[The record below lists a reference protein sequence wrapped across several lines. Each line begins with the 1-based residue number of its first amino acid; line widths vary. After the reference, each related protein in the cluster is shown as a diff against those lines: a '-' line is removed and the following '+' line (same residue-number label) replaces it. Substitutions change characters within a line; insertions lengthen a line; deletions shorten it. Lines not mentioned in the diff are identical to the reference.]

1 MQGISDLITDP
12 GEINIDFA
20 DVRTIIRA
28 RVMPSWALAWGRGQ
42 PGHRRGENAINNP
55 LLEDARVEGAKGI
68 LVIVT
73 GGFDFCLSEYEEV
86 MKIITA
92 NADDD
97 ALIIAGTSIVES
109 MDDGSRVTVIATGFS
124 AEKQRPAAQVESERS
139 EPEIIP
145 YEEWASMGKAGRRKH
160 AEDFLLGRNSREADL
175 SVPTVLREKRI
186 AGRRTSGAT
195 AMQRP
200 LSADFAEYLAAE
212 RGLSPTTVATYAAE
226 ARAFEAFLAM
236 CGRSIEQADA
246 ADVEAYMTSRRVRDI
261 DPRTLAKASSAIR
274 SFYRF
279 LVLENRV
286 TTNPA
291 GSMDPQ
297 RVTMRIPR
305 YLAAE
310 EIDRLLDAC
319 DPVRPLGIRDRALF
333 ELIYS
338 CGLRVSEAVGLTVT
352 RVSLPEAA
360 VRVMGKGSRERMV
373 PMGKR
378 AKEELEKY
386 LSHSSD
392 PYLPGALPVDTLF
405 LGRGGKKLSR
415 KTVWRIFKRLALS
428 AGLEG
433 KVHTL
438 RHSFATHLLQ
448 NGADLR
454 SVQELLG
461 HADIGTTQIY
471 THVSQE
477 VLKRTHAEFHPRGA
491 CGEHPSAAPGG
502 LPASGASHDGTRG
515 DRLVKAAGL
524 IRPCIIRYECT

>member
-1 MQGISDLITDP
+1 
-12 GEINIDFA
+12 
-20 DVRTIIRA
+20 A
-28 RVMPSWALAWGRGQ
+28 RL
-42 PGHRRGENAINNP
+42 
-55 LLEDARVEGAKGI
+55 
-68 LVIVT
+68 
-73 GGFDFCLSEYEEV
+73 
-86 MKIITA
+86 
-92 NADDD
+92 
-97 ALIIAGTSIVES
+97 
-109 MDDGSRVTVIATGFS
+109 
-124 AEKQRPAAQVESERS
+124 
-139 EPEIIP
+139 
-145 YEEWASMGKAGRRKH
+145 
-160 AEDFLLGRNSREADL
+160 
-175 SVPTVLREKRI
+175 
-186 AGRRTSGAT
+186 
-195 AMQRP
+195 
-200 LSADFAEYLAAE
+200 
-212 RGLSPTTVATYAAE
+212 
-226 ARAFEAFLAM
+226 
-236 CGRSIEQADA
+236 
-246 ADVEAYMTSRRVRDI
+246 
-261 DPRTLAKASSAIR
+261 
-274 SFYRF
+274 
-279 LVLENRV
+279 
-286 TTNPA
+286 
-291 GSMDPQ
+291 MDPQ
-297 RVTMRIPR
+297 RVNMRIPR

-310 EIDRLLDAC
+310 EIDKLLDAC
-319 DPVRPLGIRDRALF
+319 DPGRPLGVRDRALF

-386 LSHSSD
+386 LSTVR
-392 PYLPGALPVDTLF
+392 PVLAGRAPVDTLF

-491 CGEHPSAAPGG
+491 CGEHPSSAIG
-502 LPASGASHDGTRG
+502 LPDSGASHDGPPE
-515 DRLVKAAGL
+515 AGS
-524 IRPCIIRYECT
+524 